1 MDTTNDLEPSLDS
14 ERVWSVAELNDR
26 IKRLL
31 EGGIG
36 QCWVRG
42 EVSNLRRQASGHN
55 YFSLKDS
62 QGQIRAV
69 LFRGDASRQETLP
82 EDGAQI
88 VVFGEVSVYGPQG
101 SYQIIVRHVMLDGA
115 GQLRLEFDRLKKKLA
130 DEGLFDENRKRRIP
144 QMPEKI
150 GIVTSPTGAA
160 LKDFISILQRRGWC
174 GKLLVLPAKVQG
186 DEAPDE
192 LIAALRA
199 ASELKDLDLLV
210 IGRGGGSV
218 EDLWAFNDEALV
230 REVAAFPGPVISAV
244 GHQIDFTLADFA
256 ADLRA
261 ETPSAAAEIVSHGFL
276 ESRERWRRCQDGFTE
291 VMDRALET
299 RSSEIRFLT
308 EKLRAASPV
317 SLVENLSLRVDDF
330 SNRLAN
336 YLRSTSSQVR
346 DRLETYER
354 RFTLVD
360 PANRLRLERTKLDAL
375 DKRLRSGSLESTLR
389 RGFTLVSDPD
399 GRPVSSIQGLQ
410 VGEEVK
416 TRFVDG
422 EVPMRVMDKGSSS
435 EQTGS
440 Q

>member
-1 MDTTNDLEPSLDS
+1 
-14 ERVWSVAELNDR
+14 
-26 IKRLL
+26 
-31 EGGIG
+31 
-36 QCWVRG
+36 
-42 EVSNLRRQASGHN
+42 
-55 YFSLKDS
+55 
-62 QGQIRAV
+62 
-69 LFRGDASRQETLP
+69 
-82 EDGAQI
+82 
-88 VVFGEVSVYGPQG
+88 
-101 SYQIIVRHVMLDGA
+101 
-115 GQLRLEFDRLKKKLA
+115 
-130 DEGLFDENRKRRIP
+130 
-144 QMPEKI
+144 
-150 GIVTSPTGAA
+150 
-160 LKDFISILQRRGWC
+160 
-174 GKLLVLPAKVQG
+174 
-186 DEAPDE
+186 
-192 LIAALRA
+192 
-199 ASELKDLDLLV
+199 
-210 IGRGGGSV
+210 
-218 EDLWAFNDEALV
+218 
-230 REVAAFPGPVISAV
+230 
-244 GHQIDFTLADFA
+244 
-256 ADLRA
+256 
-261 ETPSAAAEIVSHGFL
+261 
-276 ESRERWRRCQDGFTE
+276 
-291 VMDRALET
+291 MDRALET

-336 YLRSTSSQVR
+336 YLRSTSSQVS

>member
-1 MDTTNDLEPSLDS
+1 MDTTNSLEPSLES
-14 ERVWSVAELNDR
+14 ERVWSVAELNGR

-82 EDGAQI
+82 EDGAQ
-88 VVFGEVSVYGPQG
+88 VVVYGEVSVYEPQG

-115 GQLRLEFDRLKKKLA
+115 GQLRMEFDRLKKKLA
-130 DEGLFDENRKRRIP
+130 DEGLFDEDRKRRIP
-144 QMPEKI
+144 QMPDRI

-160 LKDFISILQRRGWC
+160 LKDFISILQRRGWR
-174 GKLLVLPAKVQG
+174 GELLVLPAKVQG
-186 DEAPDE
+186 DESPGE

-199 ASELKDLDLLV
+199 ARELEDLDLLV

-230 REVAAFPGPVISAV
+230 REVSAFPVPLISAV
-244 GHQIDFTLADFA
+244 GHQIDFTLTDFA

-261 ETPSAAAEIVSHGFL
+261 ETPSAAAEIVSNGFL
-276 ESRERWRRCQDGFTE
+276 EARERWRRCLDGLTE
-291 VMDRALET
+291 VMARALET
-299 RSSEIRFLT
+299 RYSEVRFLT

-317 SLVENLSLRVDDF
+317 SRVENLNLRVDDF
-330 SNRLAN
+330 GNRLAN
-336 YLRSTSSQVR
+336 YLRDATSQARKHLSAW
-346 DRLETYER
+346 ET
-354 RFTLVD
+354 RFALAD
-360 PANRLRLERTKLDAL
+360 PGNRLRLERTKLDGL
-375 DKRLRSGSLESTLR
+375 EKRLRSGSLESTLR
-389 RGFTLVSDPD
+389 RGFALVSDSD
-399 GRPVSSIQGLQ
+399 GRPVARSEALESGQEARI
-410 VGEEVK
+410 
-416 TRFVDG
+416 RFIDG
-422 EVPMRVMDKGSSS
+422 EVTARI
-435 EQTGS
+435 EE
-440 Q
+440 